1 MRWQRRSRQAVL
13 FEPDTPA
20 PPPTGDRREELVR
33 LLGALIA
40 EVITNRDRARTGDE
54 HESDHA

>member
-1 MRWQRRSRQAVL
+1 MRWQPRSRQAVL
-13 FEPDTPA
+13 FELDAPA

-33 LLGALIA
+33 LVGALIA
-40 EVITNRDRARTGDE
+40 EAITNRERARTGDE